1 MASIFQSFANASSTS
16 ANWTT
21 VSTTNTMSCGT
32 TFVPTNGTITYT
44 ITSDACNP
52 WAIMAAQW
60 PPENKYLRQGSSPV
74 IGPNGE
80 KFVINWSVQEGEKG
94 LFPKTGKTDPNQKYS
109 LEDLAEAWYDGAACR
124 VEADYREKFCIKNG
138 HSYLMPDGSVL
149 SLDDHGNYT
158 IADKMATVTYRANRF
173 RDFSP
178 HINASDML
186 AQFVEYVATLGI
198 DRSDVLGLPIELF
211 INWLVISAAER
222 DQDPVPAE
230 IVPVQKHQAIANT
243 LRPTCLLCKRYIPRE
258 YHRNRFDFCNAEH
271 GIEYVKRN
279 APKLNAI
286 GA

>member
-1 MASIFQSFANASSTS
+1 MASIFQGFANASSTS

-44 ITSDACNP
+44 ITSDACDP

-80 KFVINWSVQEGEKG
+80 RFVINWSVQQGDKG
-94 LFPKTGKTDPNQKYS
+94 LFPKSGGPDLSKQHYS
-109 LEDLAEAWYDGAACR
+109 YEDMEAAWYDGAACK
-124 VEADYREKFCIKNG
+124 VENEFKIQNG
-138 HSYLMPDGSVL
+138 RDYLMPDGSVL
-149 SLDDHGNYT
+149 SIDRDGNYK
-158 IADKMATVTYRANRF
+158 ILDKGAKVTYHANRF
-173 RDFSP
+173 REFSP
-178 HINASDML
+178 HINASEML

-222 DQDPVPAE
+222 DKDPVPAE
-230 IVPVQKHQAIANT
+230 VRPVQEHPAIRDQ
-243 LRPTCLLCKRYIPRE
+243 LKPTCLLCKRFIPRE
-258 YHRNRFDFCNAEH
+258 YHRNRFDFCNVEH
-271 GIEYVKRN
+271 GIAYAKKS